1 MVPSAPI
8 RSPDNRNLDEPR
20 RPDPSETPD
29 ATPPGITLV
38 SLTRVV
44 VAAFVALTGYL
55 LLYGLQPVAGGVAVG
70 LAVAELPVA
79 WGLWALRP
87 WAFRGALALWTL
99 VAIVGA
105 MLGEPL
111 VVVVTLASAGYLL
124 TKREYYARPRR

>member
-8 RSPDNRNLDEPR
+8 RAPDNENLDEPR

-44 VAAFVALTGYL
+44 VAAFLALVGYL
-55 LLYGLQPVAGGVAVG
+55 LLYGLQPASGVVAVG

-87 WAFRGALALWTL
+87 WALRGALVLWALVS
-99 VAIVGA
+99 VAGA
-105 MLGEPL
+105 VLGQPL

-124 TKREYYARPRR
+124 TKRGHYD